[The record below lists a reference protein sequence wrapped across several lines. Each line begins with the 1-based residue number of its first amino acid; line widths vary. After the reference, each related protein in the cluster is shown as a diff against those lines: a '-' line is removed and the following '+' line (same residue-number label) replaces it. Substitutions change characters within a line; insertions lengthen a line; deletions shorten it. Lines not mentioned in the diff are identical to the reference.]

1 MNPPARDGEVR
12 ALRAQLEG
20 TLLEASAIG
29 YDDARRIFNRLFDR
43 RPALIARCRS
53 AADVALCIRFAR
65 EHGLLLS
72 VRGGGH
78 SIAGYSVCDGGM
90 VIDLSP
96 MRGVEVD
103 VIERRA
109 RVGGGALWADVDRET
124 QRYGLATPGG
134 VVSHTGVAGLTLGG
148 GIGWLRNA
156 YGLSCDNL
164 RSAELVTAD
173 GSRMTASPVENEDLF
188 WALRGGGGNFGV
200 VTRFEFAL
208 HPVGP
213 AVAALFPIYPL
224 RNALSV
230 LRQWCDWVTGTPREV
245 SSEVV
250 LWTAPELP
258 AFAPHVQGQPV
269 IIPGAVSAGPADR
282 GQAQLEPMRGF
293 GDPLA
298 VIGGVVPYCG
308 VQTAFDASF
317 PNGEL
322 CSYWKSLYVERL
334 TEPMLEALAAAAE
347 GRTSPQTM
355 IVLQHFGGAVRD
367 VSANDTAFAMRDAP
381 FLINIMGTWKNAQ
394 DSARHI
400 AWVRDVWQELSALG
414 TSAMYLNYMGEEP
427 VDGDALVRQSLGANH
442 ARLARIKHRHD
453 PENLFRLNPNVR

>member
-1 MNPPARDGEVR
+1 MARAGDGEVR
-12 ALRAQLEG
+12 SLRAQLEG
-20 TLLEASAIG
+20 PLLEAADPG
-29 YDDARRIFNRLFDR
+29 YDDARRVFNRLFDR
-43 RPALIARCRS
+43 RPALIARSHS
-53 AADVALCIRFAR
+53 ARDVARCIRFAR
-65 EHGLLLS
+65 ERNLLLS

-78 SIAGYSVCDGGM
+78 SIAGYSVCNDGL
-90 VIDLSP
+90 VIDLSL

-103 VIERRA
+103 AIGRRA

-134 VVSHTGVAGLTLGG
+134 VVSHTGVGGLTLGG

-164 RSAELVTAD
+164 RSVEIVTA
-173 GSRMTASPVENEDLF
+173 GGERVTASRSENEDLF

-200 VTRFEFAL
+200 VTAFEFAL

-224 RNALSV
+224 RNARSV
-230 LRQWCDWVTGTPREV
+230 LQQWSDWVVGTPREV

-258 AFAPHVQGQPV
+258 AFAPEVRGQPV
-269 IIPGAVSAGPADR
+269 IIPAAVYAGRADR
-282 GQAQLEPMRGF
+282 GLELLQPMRAF
-293 GDPLA
+293 GEPLG
-298 VIGGVVPYCG
+298 VIGGILPYCG

-334 TEPMLEALAAAAE
+334 TEPMLEALVAAAE

-355 IVLQHFGGAVRD
+355 IVLQHFGGAVRE
-367 VSANDTAFAMRDAP
+367 VRPNDSAFAMRDAP
-381 FLINIMGTWKNAQ
+381 FLINLMGTWRDPQ
-394 DSARHI
+394 DSSRHI
-400 AWVRDVWQELSALG
+400 AWVREVWRELSALG
-414 TSAMYLNYMGEEP
+414 TSAVYLNYMGEEP
-427 VDGDALVRQSLGANH
+427 ADGDALVRQSLGANY
-442 ARLARIKHRHD
+442 ARLARIKHRYD
-453 PENLFRLNPNVR
+453 PDNLFRLNPNVR

>member
-1 MNPPARDGEVR
+1 VNPVARDDDVR
-12 ALRAQLEG
+12 SLRAQLDG
-20 TLLEASAIG
+20 TLLDASDIG
-29 YDDARRIFNRLFDR
+29 YDSARRVFNRLFDR
-43 RPALIARCRS
+43 RPALIARCHN
-53 AADVALCIRFAR
+53 AGDVARCIRFAR

-78 SIAGYSVCDGGM
+78 SIAGYSACEGGL

-96 MRGVEVD
+96 MRSVEMD
-103 VIERRA
+103 AINRRA

-164 RSAELVTAD
+164 RSAEVVTAD
-173 GSRMTASPVENEDLF
+173 GRHISASRSENEDLF

-200 VTRFEFAL
+200 VTDFEFSL

-224 RNALSV
+224 RNARNV
-230 LRQWCDWVTGTPREV
+230 LRQWCDWVVGTPREV

-258 AFAPHVQGQPV
+258 AFAPEVRGQPV
-269 IIPGAVSAGPADR
+269 VIPGAVCAGPADR
-282 GQAQLEPMRGF
+282 GLALLEPMRSF

-298 VIGGVVPYCG
+298 VIGGVLPYCG

-317 PNGEL
+317 PSGEL
-322 CSYWKSLYVERL
+322 CSYWKSLYVEHL
-334 TEPMLEALAAAAE
+334 TEPMLEALAAAAGE
-347 GRTSPQTM
+347 RTSPRTM
-355 IVLQHFGGAVRD
+355 IVLQHFGGAVRE
-367 VSANDTAFAMRDAP
+367 VSPTDTAFAMREAP
-381 FLINIMGTWKNAQ
+381 FLINIMGTWIDPQ
-394 DSARHI
+394 DSTRHI
-400 AWVRDVWQELSALG
+400 AWVRDVWHELSALG
-414 TSAMYLNYMGEEP
+414 TSVVYLNYMGDEP
-427 VDGDALVRQSLGANH
+427 ADGEALVRQSLGANH
-442 ARLARIKHRHD
+442 ARLARIKHRYD
-453 PENLFRLNPNVR
+453 PDNLFRLNPNVR

>member
-1 MNPPARDGEVR
+1 VNGAARDSDVR
-12 ALRAQLEG
+12 SLRAQLDG
-20 TLLEASAIG
+20 TLLDPADVG
-29 YDDARRIFNRLFDR
+29 YDSARRVFNRLFDR
-43 RPALIARCRS
+43 RPALIARCRN
-53 AADVALCIRFAR
+53 AGDVAHCIRFAR

-78 SIAGYSVCDGGM
+78 SIAGYSVCDGGL

-96 MRGVEVD
+96 MRSVEVD
-103 VIERRA
+103 AISHRA

-164 RSAELVTAD
+164 RSADVVTAD
-173 GSRMTASPVENEDLF
+173 GRRMTASRSENEDLF

-200 VTRFEFAL
+200 VTAFEFAL

-213 AVAALFPIYPL
+213 AVAALFPIYPM
-224 RNALSV
+224 RKARSV
-230 LRQWCDWVTGTPREV
+230 LQQWCDWVIETPREI

-258 AFAPHVQGQPV
+258 AFPPEVRAQPV
-269 IIPGAVSAGPADR
+269 VIPGAVCAGPADR
-282 GQAQLEPMRGF
+282 GLALLEPMRRF

-317 PNGEL
+317 PTGEL
-322 CSYWKSLYVERL
+322 CSYWKSLYVERI

-347 GRTSPQTM
+347 ERTSPQTM
-355 IVLQHFGGAVRD
+355 IVLQHFGGAVRE
-367 VSANDTAFAMRDAP
+367 VSANHTAFAMRDAP
-381 FLINIMGTWKNAQ
+381 FLINIMGTWIDPQ
-394 DSARHI
+394 DSARHV
-400 AWVRDVWQELSALG
+400 AWVREVWHELSALG

-427 VDGDALVRQSLGANH
+427 ADGEALVRRSLGANY
-442 ARLARIKHRHD
+442 ARLARIKHRYD
-453 PENLFRLNPNVR
+453 PDNLFRLNPNVR